1 MKITLIATVK
11 DAAPHIDEFLASV
24 RAQSRQPDEVVIVDG
39 GSADGTWEMLSTT
52 QGVLAISEPGAN
64 IARGR
69 NVAIRAA
76 AHDVIAVTDGDC
88 VLAPDWLQLLLEPIE
103 RGVDVS
109 AGFYRP
115 LAGSFL
121 EVCSGAVSLPE
132 PEEVRTGWMPS
143 ARSIAFRRGVY
154 EAAGG
159 YPEWLDVGEDM
170 YLNHRL
176 VDAGAQIEL
185 APRAI
190 AYWRVRPTLAQTWRQ
205 YRRYAEGDAV
215 ARMYPGRHLLR
226 FAAYTMA
233 VAAMVTRHGWLVRLA
248 VLGGAAYA
256 ARPLRRAIRRLP
268 EGSPDRARAI
278 VAVPAMMVFID
289 AAKMWGYLRGLAS
302 RQSE

>member
-1 MKITLIATVK
+1 
-11 DAAPHIDEFLASV
+11 
-24 RAQSRQPDEVVIVDG
+24 
-39 GSADGTWEMLSTT
+39 
-52 QGVLAISEPGAN
+52 
-64 IARGR
+64 
-69 NVAIRAA
+69 VAIRAA